1 MPRRSRIVWEDPET
15 DMLVSERRRRNS
27 EYHFTYRGDK
37 TEFWQSVAR
46 RINRR
51 YHTAFTAHQCE
62 RKWRNLVQDYG
73 VSTITI
79 II

>member
-1 MPRRSRIVWEDPET
+1 MPRRSRIIWGEPET
-15 DMLVSERRRRNS
+15 DMLVSERRHQNS
-27 EYHFTYRGDK
+27 EYHFDRRGDK
-37 TEFWQSVAR
+37 TEFWESVAR

-51 YHTAFTAHQCE
+51 YHTHFNFRQCE
-62 RKWRNLVQDYG
+62 RKWRNLIKDYG